1 MSLPGNIRIVVD
13 AKAPTEAYREA
24 AAEEDPELRIGKLK
38 VHAAKVRGHVESL
51 SSREYWARIKDL
63 SPEFVVLFLPGD
75 SFLTAAIE
83 SDPGIMDRAIGQKVL
98 LATPMTLVAL
108 LKAVAYG
115 WRQEAVSKSAEEVS
129 KLGRD
134 LHDKLA
140 VFADHLGAAAK
151 GLSTA
156 LRGFNSAVGSFEQN
170 LMPGARRFA
179 ELGAKGAKELQ
190 APEAVEGEVREI
202 IRKT

>member
-1 MSLPGNIRIVVD
+1 
-13 AKAPTEAYREA
+13 
-24 AAEEDPELRIGKLK
+24 
-38 VHAAKVRGHVESL
+38 
-51 SSREYWARIKDL
+51 
-63 SPEFVVLFLPGD
+63 
-75 SFLTAAIE
+75 
-83 SDPGIMDRAIGQKVL
+83 
-98 LATPMTLVAL
+98 
-108 LKAVAYG
+108 
-115 WRQEAVSKSAEEVS
+115 
-129 KLGRD
+129 
-134 LHDKLA
+134 